1 MEVFMHDHGKH
12 ARAGLIPIL
21 ASMALC
27 FLLSMEAAADVEYGL
42 AAGYP
47 HDIGIEAHG
56 SVVFTENFEE
66 GSLDDMLGRWEDVSG
81 SEVMS
86 FDADLPAE
94 SGGSQS
100 LFLSSGGHLYTR
112 LLPGYDRIH
121 VRFYARFDPSCSN
134 VHHFVHVGGYN
145 PTSPWPQG
153 NAGIRPDGD
162 ERWST
167 GIEPMGE
174 SWAWDFYTY
183 WMHMRSNPG
192 GSYWGNVFSGK
203 PSPFAARRGEW
214 TCVEVMI
221 RMNDPVDAQN
231 GEQAF
236 WIDGE
241 LKNHLG
247 QGFPRGEWIWDGF
260 WPDPTCEPS
269 GPCDIEGSATPCCT
283 DFEGFRWRTTT
294 DLDINYL
301 WLLHYVDAD
310 AGCEVRFDDV
320 VVATEYIGPMVGDEP
335 PDPSPDPVDR
345 VEPLPDAAVDPV
357 PDAPPA
363 DMPSD
368 GPAPD
373 VPPSDTGGEEDGAG
387 DGGSGCGCSLAR

>member
-1 MEVFMHDHGKH
+1 MRWSTKDP
-12 ARAGLIPIL
+12 AGSQAVLL
-21 ASMALC
+21 MALLC
-27 FLLSMEAAADVEYGL
+27 AAPLLAFSTEAAADVEYGL

-47 HDIGIEAHG
+47 HDIGIEAHP

-66 GSLDDMLGRWEDVSG
+66 GSIDETLGRWEDVSG
-81 SEVMS
+81 GDVMS
-86 FDADLPAE
+86 FDAEKPAE

-112 LLPGYDRIH
+112 LLPGYDRIY

-162 ERWST
+162 DNWST

-192 GSYWGNVFSGK
+192 GGYWGNVFSGK
-203 PSPFAARRGEW
+203 PSSFTAVRGEW
-214 TCVEVMI
+214 VCVEVMI
-221 RMNDPVDAQN
+221 KMNEPLDALN

-260 WPDPTCEPS
+260 WPDPSCEPS
-269 GPCDIEGSATPCCT
+269 GPCDPEGSGTPCCT
-283 DFEGFRWRTTT
+283 DFEGFRWRAVEE
-294 DLDINYL
+294 LDINYL
-301 WLLHYVDAD
+301 WLLHYVDED
-310 AGCEVRFDDV
+310 PGCEAWFDDV
-320 VVATEYIGPMVGDEP
+320 VVATEYIGPIVGDEP
-335 PDPSPDPVDR
+335 PDVSPDPVPDAITDSPADTP
-345 VEPLPDAAVDPV
+345 VHDEPLPDA
-357 PDAPPA
+357 PA
-363 DMPSD
+363 D
-368 GPAPD
+368 GPAAD
-373 VPPSDTGGEEDGAG
+373 NPPADTGGEDDGAG
-387 DGGSGCGCSLAR
+387 EGDSGCGCAWVR

>member
-1 MEVFMHDHGKH
+1 MEVFMHDPEKY
-12 ARAGLIPIL
+12 ARAGLIPVL
-21 ASMALC
+21 VCASLG
-27 FLLSMEAAADVEYGL
+27 FLFSMKAAADVEYGL

-47 HDIGIEAHG
+47 HDLGIEAHG

-66 GSLDDMLGRWEDVSG
+66 GSLDALFERWEDVSG
-81 SEVMS
+81 SDVMS

-100 LFLSSGGHLYTR
+100 LFLSSGGHLYR
-112 LLPGYDRIH
+112 RFEPGLDVIH
-121 VRFYARFDPSCSN
+121 LRFYAKFDPSCNN

-153 NAGIRPDGD
+153 TAGIRPDGD
-162 ERWST
+162 DNWST

-174 SWAWDFYTY
+174 NWAWDFYTY

-241 LKNHLG
+241 LRNHLG
-247 QGFPRGEWIWDGF
+247 LGFPRGEWIWDGF

-310 AGCEVRFDDV
+310 EGCEVWFDDV

-335 PDPSPDPVDR
+335 PDVSPDPADT

-363 DMPSD
+363 DTSLD
-368 GPAPD
+368 GPAAD
-373 VPPSDTGGEEDGAG
+373 VPAADTGGEDDEGGG
-387 DGGSGCGCSLAR
+387 DSGCGCSLAR